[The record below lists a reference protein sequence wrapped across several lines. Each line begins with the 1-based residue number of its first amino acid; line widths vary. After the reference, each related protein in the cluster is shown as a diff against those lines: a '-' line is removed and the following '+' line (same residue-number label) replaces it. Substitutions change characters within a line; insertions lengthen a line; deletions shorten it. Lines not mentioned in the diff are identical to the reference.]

1 MKIALIT
8 GGSRGIGRATAIQL
22 AKEGYYV
29 IVNFNGNESAANDT
43 LNKIL
48 DLGGKGEIL
57 KFDVKSFDET
67 EKAIQE
73 WETKNEN
80 YISVLVNNAGI
91 IEDSVFAMMT
101 PDKWDRVLKTNLYSF
116 YNVTQAVIKKM
127 MRNKNGCIVN
137 VSSLAGTT
145 GIAGQTN
152 YAASKFG
159 LIGATKSLAV
169 ELAKKNIRVNAVAP
183 GYIKSD
189 MTEGI
194 NESELIKTIPMGRFG
209 TSEDVA
215 KCISFLVSENSSYIT
230 GEVISIN
237 GGLNT

>member
-1 MKIALIT
+1 MKTALIT

-22 AKEGYYV
+22 AKDGYYV
-29 IVNFNGNESAANDT
+29 IINYNSNESATNET
-43 LNKIL
+43 LKKIL
-48 DLGGKGEIL
+48 ETGDKAEAI
-57 KFDVKSFDET
+57 KFDVKSFEET
-67 EKAIQE
+67 ASAIQE
-73 WETKNEN
+73 WESKNGN

-91 IEDSVFAMMT
+91 TEDSVFALMT

-189 MTEGI
+189 MTESI

-209 TSEDVA
+209 TTEDVA

>member
-29 IVNFNGNESAANDT
+29 IVNFNRNESAANDT

-57 KFDVKSFDET
+57 KFDVKSFEET
-67 EKAIQE
+67 ASAIQK

-116 YNVTQAVIKKM
+116 YNVTQAVIKRM

-209 TSEDVA
+209 TSEEVA

>member
-29 IVNFNGNESAANDT
+29 IVNYYNNEIAAYET
-43 LNKIL
+43 LNNIINS
-48 DLGGKGEIL
+48 GGKGEVL
-57 KFDVKSFDET
+57 KFDVKNFDET
-67 EKAIQE
+67 LSVIQE

-80 YISVLVNNAGI
+80 YISVLINNAGI
-91 IEDSVFAMMT
+91 IEDSVFALMT
-101 PDKWDRVLKTNLYSF
+101 HDKWDRVIKTNLYSF

-194 NESELIKTIPMGRFG
+194 DENELIKTIPMGRFG
-209 TSEDVA
+209 TIDDVA
-215 KCISFLVSENSSYIT
+215 NCISFLVSEKSSYIT

>member
-8 GGSRGIGRATAIQL
+8 GGSRGIGRSTAIQL
-22 AKEGYYV
+22 AKDGYHV
-29 IVNFNGNESAANDT
+29 IVNFSTNESAANET

-48 DLGGKGEIL
+48 DFGGKGEIL
-57 KFDVKSFDET
+57 QFDVKNFEET
-67 EKAIQE
+67 VSVIQE
-73 WETKNEN
+73 WETKNGN
-80 YISVLVNNAGI
+80 YISVLINNAGI
-91 IEDSVFAMMT
+91 IEDSVFALMT

-194 NESELIKTIPMGRFG
+194 NENELIKTIPMGRFG
-209 TSEDVA
+209 TCDDVA

-230 GEVISIN
+230 GEVISVN

>member
-22 AKEGYYV
+22 AKDGYYV

-57 KFDVKSFDET
+57 KFDVKSFEET
-67 EKAIQE
+67 TSAIQE

-91 IEDSVFAMMT
+91 IEDSVFAMMA

-209 TSEDVA
+209 ISEDVA

>member
-1 MKIALIT
+1 
-8 GGSRGIGRATAIQL
+8 
-22 AKEGYYV
+22 
-29 IVNFNGNESAANDT
+29 
-43 LNKIL
+43 
-48 DLGGKGEIL
+48 
-57 KFDVKSFDET
+57 
-67 EKAIQE
+67 
-73 WETKNEN
+73 
-80 YISVLVNNAGI
+80 
-91 IEDSVFAMMT
+91 MMT

-137 VSSLAGTT
+137 VSSLAGTI

-209 TSEDVA
+209 TTGDVA